1 MLFFLCSDTVGRSSM
16 FCAIMS
22 TIERCKIE
30 GEVDVFQVIKAL
42 RVQKPGA
49 ILNVVLFSPTLTIV
63 LLEVFFLI
71 PIMFVP
77 EHLWAIDIDD
87 HFLV

>member
-1 MLFFLCSDTVGRSSM
+1 M
-16 FCAIMS
+16 
-22 TIERCKIE
+22 
-30 GEVDVFQVIKAL
+30 FQVIKAL

-49 ILNVVLFSPTLTIV
+49 ILNVVLFSPTLSIV

>member
-1 MLFFLCSDTVGRSSM
+1 M
-16 FCAIMS
+16 FQM
-22 TIERCKIE
+22 
-30 GEVDVFQVIKAL
+30 IKAL

-49 ILNVVLFSPTLTIV
+49 ILNVVLFSPTLILTVV
-63 LLEVFFLI
+63 LWEVFFLT